1 MGVKLPKGAT
11 STKIPIDMTPMID
24 VVFQLL
30 IFFMLTLKISAD
42 EGDFSINMPI
52 EPAGQADNS
61 VVPELK
67 VRLTAKGDGTLESV
81 VLNDQP
87 LGTGEAAFEEL
98 NRRVLAAIGRP
109 GGPLSKEI
117 EAELDPD
124 YELRYSEVVRAMTA
138 VTGRLDPATKQ
149 VRRYVEKVKFARPR
163 APRTG
168 G

>member
-1 MGVKLPKGAT
+1 MGVRIPRGAAA
-11 STKIPIDMTPMID
+11 TKIPIDMTPMID

-52 EPAGQADNS
+52 EPSGKAANS
-61 VVPELK
+61 DVPELK
-67 VRLTAKGDGTLESV
+67 VRLTAKGDGSLESV
-81 VLNDQP
+81 ALNGES
-87 LGTGEAAFEEL
+87 LGADEAAFEEL

-124 YELRYSEVVRAMTA
+124 YELRYAEVVRAMTA
-138 VTGRLDPATKQ
+138 VTGRVDPATKQ
-149 VRRYVEKVKFARPR
+149 VRRFVEKVKIARPR
-163 APRTG
+163 APRSG